1 LRSLNVPLDLRLRNF
16 QHPTN
21 PPTHL

>member
-1 LRSLNVPLDLRLRNF
+1 LRSLNVPLDLRLRSF

-21 PPTHL
+21 LPTHL